1 MRYVLMMTL
10 VLAGCE
16 MASGPVCLDCTPA
29 GDAPVAVL
37 PGEGEVTA
45 EALPAGEPVRATIDG
60 NPVTGAPIAA
70 SAVVTGAP
78 VAAVA
83 AGALGSVVASLG
95 DPARKGLWLETALV
109 TTQTK
114 GRVALADGKSVDVD
128 LIPVVGAAGSGG
140 RLSIEAY
147 KALGLKITELPV
159 LTVSSL

>member
-1 MRYVLMMTL
+1 MRYVLMTL
-10 VLAGCE
+10 VVLAGCDV
-16 MASGPVCLDCTPA
+16 ATGPVCLDCTPT
-29 GDAPVAVL
+29 GAPVAVL
-37 PGEGEVTA
+37 PGEGELTA
-45 EALPAGEPVRATIDG
+45 EALPGGEPVRATIDG
-60 NPVTGAPIAA
+60 NPVTTQPIGGVTEAA
-70 SAVVTGAP
+70 A
-78 VAAVA
+78 AAVP
-83 AGALGSVVASLG
+83 GALGSVVASLG
-95 DPARKGLWLETALV
+95 DPARPGLWLETALV

>member
-29 GDAPVAVL
+29 GEPVAVL

-60 NPVTGAPIAA
+60 NPVTTQPIAA
-70 SAVVTGAP
+70 AAAVTAAP
-78 VAAVA
+78 VA

-95 DPARKGLWLETALV
+95 DPARKGLWLETSLV
-109 TTQTK
+109 TVQSK

-128 LIPVVGAAGSGG
+128 LIPVAGAAGSGG

-159 LTVSSL
+159 LTVSAL